1 MNWMKYNKQDLPKI
15 VALSVVLVGLI
26 IYIGI
31 SYSREAVSYRR
42 RAAEHEATHAQQA
55 AAGPNAA
62 RLPGAN
68 LSMPAGA
75 QMSPT
80 VQALLTPISPPDRD
94 PFLPVVARPRAFAAL
109 PVKSGAKAR
118 GSKRPSEPLV
128 LPPLIEGAS
137 SQPPFQRDSNALALT
152 GIVLGTP
159 PLAVMR
165 RGTDHFIVKQGAEL
179 PGKVMVQ
186 AISRNSVTLR
196 DGKRQYT
203 LKIGS

>member
-1 MNWMKYNKQDLPKI
+1 MKYNKQDLPKI
-15 VALSVVLVGLI
+15 VALTIVLVGLV

-31 SYSREAVSYRR
+31 SYSREAEKYRKR
-42 RAAEHEATHAQQA
+42 MAEHEATHAQQA
-55 AAGPNAA
+55 AAQANTAGVS
-62 RLPGAN
+62 GAN
-68 LSMPAGA
+68 PSMPAGA

-80 VQALLTPISPPDRD
+80 VQALLAPVTPPDRD
-94 PFLPVVARPRAFAAL
+94 PFLPMVAPPRAYSPAA
-109 PVKSGAKAR
+109 VKPGTKPRAA
-118 GSKRPSEPLV
+118 KRPPEPLV
-128 LPPLIEGAS
+128 LPPLMEGAS
-137 SQPPFQRDSNALALT
+137 SQPPFQRDANALALT

-186 AISRNSVTLR
+186 AITRNSVTLR

>member
-1 MNWMKYNKQDLPKI
+1 
-15 VALSVVLVGLI
+15 V

-31 SYSREAVSYRR
+31 SYSREADKYRKR
-42 RAAEHEATHAQQA
+42 MAEHEATHAQQA
-55 AAGPNAA
+55 ASQANAA
-62 RLPGAN
+62 GIPGAN
-68 LSMPAGA
+68 PSMPAGA

-80 VQALLTPISPPDRD
+80 VQALLTPVTPPDRD
-94 PFLPVVARPRAFAAL
+94 PFLPMVAPPRAYSLVTAKPAA
-109 PVKSGAKAR
+109 KQR
-118 GSKRPSEPLV
+118 GPKGPAEPLV
-128 LPPLIEGAS
+128 LPPLTGGAS

-186 AISRNSVTLR
+186 AITRNSVTLR

-203 LKIGS
+203 LRIGS